1 MGVRHDIGSFGE
13 LLALAFLVERGCS
26 LIERNVIV
34 DGGELD
40 LVVDDA
46 GCVIVV
52 EVKTSSNGDD
62 PIEAVSDTKAARV
75 RRAADGYLRE
85 VDRIDVI
92 GVVIA
97 ARCVTIRWLPGV
109 L

>member
-1 MGVRHDIGSFGE
+1 MAVRHDIGSLGE
-13 LLALAFLVERGCS
+13 LLASAFLLERGCL
-26 LIERNVIV
+26 LIERNVII

-40 LVVDDA
+40 LIVDDA
-46 GCVIVV
+46 GRVVVV

-62 PIEAVSDTKAARV
+62 PIEAVSDTKAVRV
-75 RRAADGYLRE
+75 RRAADGYRLV

-92 GVVIA
+92 TVEIDRRG
-97 ARCVTIRWLPGV
+97 VTIRWLPGA

>member
-1 MGVRHDIGSFGE
+1 MAVRHDIGSLGE
-13 LLALAFLVERGCS
+13 FLAMQFLSDRGCS

-40 LVVDDA
+40 LVVDHA
-46 GCVIVV
+46 GRVVVV

-62 PIEAVSDTKAARV
+62 PIEAVSDAKAARV
-75 RRAADGYLRE
+75 RRGADGYRWV
-85 VDRIDVI
+85 VDRVDVVAVTLDRS
-92 GVVIA
+92 G
-97 ARCVTIRWLPGV
+97 VTIRWLPGA

>member
-1 MGVRHDIGSFGE
+1 MAVRHDIGSLGE
-13 LLALAFLVERGCS
+13 RLALAFLVERGCS

-40 LVVDDA
+40 VVVDHA
-46 GCVIVV
+46 GRVVVV
-52 EVKTSSNGDD
+52 EVKTCSNGDD

-75 RRAADGYLRE
+75 RRAADGYRMV

-92 GVVIA
+92 AVVIA
-97 ARCVTIRWLPGV
+97 RHSVTIRWLPGA